1 MGWPDARPTVREDVA
16 QLGDLANAFD
26 FSQRPILPLIL
37 DPTP

>member
-1 MGWPDARPTVREDVA
+1 MAPPRRCVHVARV
-16 QLGDLANAFD
+16 GDLAGAFG